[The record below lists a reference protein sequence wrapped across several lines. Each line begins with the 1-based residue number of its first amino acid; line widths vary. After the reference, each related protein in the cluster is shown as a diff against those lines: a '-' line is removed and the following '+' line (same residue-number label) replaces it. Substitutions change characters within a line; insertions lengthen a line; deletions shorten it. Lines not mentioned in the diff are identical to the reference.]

1 MTFQQDRSRG
11 GGGAGR
17 CSAVHNNPQSTVLQS
32 CKREIK
38 MWITAVLAGAGL
50 AAAAAWVGPDPL
62 RLGSVPAAHL
72 LAKYV
77 MEQLNAAARRKI
89 FLIF

>member
-38 MWITAVLAGAGL
+38 MWITAVLEL
-50 AAAAAWVGPDPL
+50 DWPL
-62 RLGSVPAAHL
+62 LPLGSALTPLDWDLSPL
-72 LAKYV
+72 LTCW
-77 MEQLNAAARRKI
+77 LNM
-89 FLIF
+89 

>member
-17 CSAVHNNPQSTVLQS
+17 NPQSTVLQS

-38 MWITAVLAGAGL
+38 MWITAVLEL
-50 AAAAAWVGPDPL
+50 DWPL
-62 RLGSVPAAHL
+62 LPLGSALTPLDWDLSPL
-72 LAKYV
+72 LTCW
-77 MEQLNAAARRKI
+77 LNM
-89 FLIF
+89 